1 MVKIK
6 GFEFKEIIIRDS
18 YNRKALLYKNKI
30 IKSLKKIGLTDD
42 DIEIPMERLA
52 IRKAE
57 ASISWYMWSDHLFYS
72 YSRSSKFVEN
82 LAMVSNVIEHFL
94 HLLIAEEITPEE
106 FIKLFEEDHNI
117 LKKRKEAREIIGVE
131 EDSTDFEAMH
141 KNFKKLSKEHH
152 PDMSNGD
159 TEKFKKINA
168 AHKVLKR
175 ELN

>member
-82 LAMVSNVIEHFL
+82 LAQ
-94 HLLIAEEITPEE
+94 
-106 FIKLFEEDHNI
+106 
-117 LKKRKEAREIIGVE
+117 
-131 EDSTDFEAMH
+131 
-141 KNFKKLSKEHH
+141 FK
-152 PDMSNGD
+152 
-159 TEKFKKINA
+159 
-168 AHKVLKR
+168 
-175 ELN
+175 